1 MFLWWSNLSFCLFGH
16 PVFWSDVA
24 DGWLI
29 LLKTPF
35 VVFADVQ
42 VLIVLELGDFSNWC
56 LQNFIGLEVG
66 FVGNSCLYGDLESR
80 FRNPDG
86 RLLLKFFLNFVCCS
100 WLSFCGV
107 IEYFFFSLYRFFF
120 YLKDIQLWF
129 VFIMSVFSLF
139 KRNWF
144 EVFQV
149 NWLREDFVFTVYVYE
164 ASV

>member
-1 MFLWWSNLSFCLFGH
+1 M
-16 PVFWSDVA
+16 V
-24 DGWLI
+24 
-29 LLKTPF
+29 KF
-35 VVFADVQ
+35 VVLLVWPPS
-42 VLIVLELGDFSNWC
+42 VLIRRCRWLVDSLKDSFRCICWC
-56 LQNFIGLEVG
+56 ASFDCSGVRWLQQLVFAKFHWTGG
-66 FVGNSCLYGDLESR
+66 R
-80 FRNPDG
+80 FRRQLVFVWWFRVAISEPG
-86 RLLLKFFLNFVCCS
+86 WKIVIKVFFLNFVCCS